1 MRLVFHRTSGT
12 AVLIL
17 VIVARAV
24 VVITPTSFTH
34 LMECLLR
41 RVVER
46 DDVVEFKVPMALNP
60 NRLDFGWVL
69 GSPDWV
75 GVMMV
80 VLHMRTTVYKFRL
93 SFSFSLTARRPPL
106 YKKRGGGHDE
116 SQHVRT
122 GTP

>member
-1 MRLVFHRTSGT
+1 MLRWCGGTPKVEGDKLFREMLDSFPELKWKCCKCQHSLPYLKCTAVLILVMPLRLVFHRTSCT

-41 RVVER
+41 RVVEC

-60 NRLDFGWVL
+60 NRLRAHF
-69 GSPDWV
+69 
-75 GVMMV
+75 
-80 VLHMRTTVYKFRL
+80 
-93 SFSFSLTARRPPL
+93 A
-106 YKKRGGGHDE
+106 
-116 SQHVRT
+116 T
-122 GTP
+122 G